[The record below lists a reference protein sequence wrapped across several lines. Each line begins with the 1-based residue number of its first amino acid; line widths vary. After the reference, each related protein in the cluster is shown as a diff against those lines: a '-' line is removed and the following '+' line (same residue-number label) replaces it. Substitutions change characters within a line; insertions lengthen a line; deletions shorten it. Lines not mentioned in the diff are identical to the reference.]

1 MIIKE
6 INERTKV
13 LIDELTNL
21 WERSVKTSHH
31 FLNLKEIE
39 KIKQYVPNELRKV
52 AKLFV
57 AFEKKDVLVAFIGI
71 NDNMIQM
78 LFVDDKYVGKGIGSK
93 LVDYVINKYNI
104 KYVEVNEGNLI
115 AHKFYLYKGFKDIK
129 RKEYDEYNDPYP
141 IIVMER

>member
-6 INERTKV
+6 INERTNI
-13 LIDELTNL
+13 LIAELTNL

-39 KIKQYVPNELRKV
+39 RIKLYVPNELRKV

-57 AFEKKDVLVAFIGI
+57 AIEKSNVLLAFIGI
-71 NDNMIQM
+71 KDDMIQM

-93 LVDYVINKYNI
+93 LVDYVINNY
-104 KYVEVNEGNLI
+104 
-115 AHKFYLYKGFKDIK
+115 DIK
-129 RKEYDEYNDPYP
+129 
-141 IIVMER
+141 I

>member
-6 INERTKV
+6 INERTNI
-13 LIDELTNL
+13 LIAELTNL

-39 KIKQYVPNELRKV
+39 RIKLYVPNELRKV

-57 AFEKKDVLVAFIGI
+57 AIEKSNVLLAFIGI
-71 NDNMIQM
+71 KDDMIQM

-93 LVDYVINKYNI
+93 LVDYVINNYDI
-104 KYVEVNEGNLI
+104 KYVEVNEDNLI
-115 AHKFYLYKGFKDIK
+115 AHKFYLNKGFKDLK
-129 RKEYDEYNDPYP
+129 RKEYDDYNDPYP
-141 IIVMER
+141 IIIMKR

>member
-6 INERTKV
+6 INERTNI
-13 LIDELTNL
+13 LIAELTNL

-39 KIKQYVPNELRKV
+39 RIKQYVPNELRKV

-57 AFEKKDVLVAFIGI
+57 AIEKSNVLLAFIGI
-71 NDNMIQM
+71 KDDMIQM

-93 LVDYVINKYNI
+93 LVDYVINNYDI
-104 KYVEVNEGNLI
+104 KYVEVNEDNLI
-115 AHKFYLYKGFKDIK
+115 AHKFYLNKGFKDLK
-129 RKEYDEYNDPYP
+129 RKEYDDYNDPYP
-141 IIVMER
+141 IIIMKR

>member
-6 INERTKV
+6 INERTNI
-13 LIDELTNL
+13 LIAELTNL

-39 KIKQYVPNELRKV
+39 RIKLYVPNELRKV

-57 AFEKKDVLVAFIGI
+57 AIEKSNVLLAFIGI
-71 NDNMIQM
+71 KDDMIQM

-93 LVDYVINKYNI
+93 LVDYVINNYDI
-104 KYVEVNEGNLI
+104 KYVEVNEDNLI
-115 AHKFYLYKGFKDIK
+115 AHKFYLNKGFKDLK
-129 RKEYDEYNDPYP
+129 RKEYDNYNDPYP
-141 IIVMER
+141 IIIMKR